1 MARKS
6 QAIRTSLAAEKLRR
20 EIRNF
25 EPPRGTVALWWF
37 GQSGFVIKLAG
48 RIIYLDVFF
57 TPIPERAVPSLL
69 KTDQVDHADI
79 ICGTHDHLDHID
91 RPSWPALAK
100 ASPTAIF
107 VVPKLVRRELIHD
120 LGISADRMIGVDV
133 KKSARIGP
141 ITISAIPAAHE
152 FIDCD
157 KKTGLHPFLGYV
169 IKGDGWTIYHAGDT
183 CVYEHMHDYL
193 RRIKPDLMLLPI
205 NGRDARRFNSGC
217 IGNMTFQEAVDLAG
231 AIRPGLVAPI
241 HFDMFEF
248 NAQDPRCFIEY
259 LKAKYPAQRGI
270 VFKRGKLTLLKKSGR
285 SGVEV
290 A

>member
-1 MARKS
+1 MVRNVQGS
-6 QAIRTSLAAEKLRR
+6 RTSPASEKLRR
-20 EIRNF
+20 EIRDF
-25 EPPRGTVALWWF
+25 DPPRGTVALWWF

-48 RIIYLDVFF
+48 RIIFLDVFF
-57 TPIPERAVPSLL
+57 TAIPERTVPPPLT
-69 KTDQVDHADI
+69 TDQVDHADI
-79 ICGTHDHLDHID
+79 VCGTHDHLDHID

-107 VVPKLVRRELIHD
+107 VVPELVRRGLIRD
-120 LGISADRMIGVDV
+120 LGISANRMIGVDV
-133 KKSARIGP
+133 KKPARIGP

-152 FIDCD
+152 FIDRD

-183 CVYEHMHDYL
+183 CLYEGMHAYL

-205 NGRDARRFNSGC
+205 NGRDARRLTSGC

-231 AIRPGLVAPI
+231 NIGPGLVAPI
-241 HFDMFEF
+241 HFDMFTF
-248 NAQDPRCFIEY
+248 NAQDPRHFMEY
-259 LKAKYPAQRGI
+259 LKAKYPAQHGI
-270 VFKRGKLTLLKKSGR
+270 VFQRGKLTLLKKSGR
-285 SGVEV
+285 NGVKV